1 MRNKG
6 HTQLVRGGQT
16 TQHWTRMATQV
27 FKYSTS
33 VAAAAFTITFLV
45 LVAQNYEMDKVRLT
59 GIYWIAGFVR
69 LLTPH
74 RRGSSLSC

>member
-1 MRNKG
+1 
-6 HTQLVRGGQT
+6 
-16 TQHWTRMATQV
+16 MATQV